1 MLKTHHIMTS
11 ALATLAITACGG
23 GNRATTDTAPAP
35 GGTEGY
41 AVVRVENQN
50 IRDMRIYVRP
60 GAGGSRFRL
69 GTANGLETTLLKIP
83 RTMVTGVTDLT
94 FEITPLGGGG
104 SQFSEKI
111 TANPGEEIVLR
122 IGP

>member
-1 MLKTHHIMTS
+1 MMKTHYFLTA
-11 ALATLAITACGG
+11 ALAGLVLTACGG
-23 GNRATTDTAPAP
+23 NRAQAAPEP
-35 GGTEGY
+35 GGAEGY
-41 AVVRVENQN
+41 ATVRVENQN

-69 GTANGLETTLLKIP
+69 GTASGMETTVLKIP
-83 RTMVTGVTDLT
+83 RTWVTGITELT